1 LAAAVY
7 AASEGLKT
15 LIVERDAPG
24 GQAGSSP
31 KIENYLG
38 FPSGLSGSELTRRAV
53 TQARRFGAELLSATE
68 VTSVRVEDPYRIVS
82 LNNGTEVSC
91 TMLLLATG
99 ASFRILEAPGAA
111 ELTGAGIYYGA
122 AHTEAMYY
130 QDRDVM
136 VIGGANS
143 AGQGAMFLSR
153 YARKVLMLVRGP
165 ELSASQ
171 YLVDL
176 LQGNPRIEIMY
187 NSEVA
192 EVHGQGRVEEVVIS
206 NKATNT
212 NTTLPMSA
220 IFVFIGVKPQSD
232 FVSNLV
238 MRDAKGFILTG
249 RDLLQDGKRPK
260 SWSLKRDPLM
270 LESSVPGVFAAGDV
284 RAGTNP
290 RVSSATGEGAIAVA
304 LYWQYLKTL

>member
-1 LAAAVY
+1 VY

-15 LIVERDAPG
+15 LVIERDAPG
-24 GQAGSSP
+24 GQAGTSP

-38 FPSGLSGSELTRRAV
+38 FPSGLSGNELTRRAV

-68 VTSVRVEDPYRIVS
+68 VTGVRIEDPYRIVS
-82 LNNGTEVSC
+82 LGNGTEVSC
-91 TMLLLATG
+91 TLLLIATG
-99 ASFRILEAPGAA
+99 ASFRILDAKGAA

-130 QDRDVM
+130 QDQDVM

-176 LQGNPRIEIMY
+176 LKANPKIEIEY
-187 NSEVA
+187 NSEVV
-192 EVHGQGRVEEVVIS
+192 EVQGKEHVEAVVIA
-206 NKATNT
+206 NKATNESKT
-212 NTTLPMSA
+212 VPMSA

-232 FVSNLV
+232 FIGNLV
-238 MRDAKGFILTG
+238 QRDAKGFILTG
-249 RDLLQDGKRPK
+249 RDLVQEGKRPK
-260 SWSLKRDPLM
+260 GWTLSRDPLM
-270 LESSVPGVFAAGDV
+270 LESSVPGIFAAGDI